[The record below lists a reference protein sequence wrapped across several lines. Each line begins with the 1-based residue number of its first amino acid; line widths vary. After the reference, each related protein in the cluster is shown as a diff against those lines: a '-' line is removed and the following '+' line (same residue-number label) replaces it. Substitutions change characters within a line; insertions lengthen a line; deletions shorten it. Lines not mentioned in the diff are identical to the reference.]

1 MNDPEIKEAL
11 QDLLVQRV
19 VSEPLSPAET
29 EQIGQATALD
39 PNFAVEAASLE
50 RAFHSLAFTAQAA
63 PPPRLR
69 ARLLES
75 VRRAAAHPQPT
86 QTTNRWLQSWRY
98 AAAASVTLAF
108 VVGGG
113 LLALDD
119 LRLRRTVEMQ
129 SQAIAMLSEPNIVMS
144 FALQGTGRG
153 DRASGIVLFD
163 LDRKRASIAVS
174 DLPALP
180 PGQTYFLWAKL
191 ENKQVPCGAFQ
202 LTASGRL
209 LHQFTIPVDSYT
221 SPVEQL
227 VLTIEKRRDAV
238 VQDGPVVMASKTI

>member
-1 MNDPEIKEAL
+1 MNDPEKREAL
-11 QDLLVQRV
+11 QDLLAQLA

-29 EQIGQATALD
+29 EQLTHAIERDPSLAL
-39 PNFAVEAASLE
+39 EAAGLE

-75 VRRAAAHPQPT
+75 IRRAAAQPQPT
-86 QTTNRWLQSWRY
+86 RASQRWLQSWRY

-108 VVGGG
+108 VIGGG
-113 LLALDD
+113 FLVLDD

-129 SQAIAMLSEPNIVMS
+129 SLAIAMLSEPNIVMS
-144 FALQGTGRG
+144 FSLRGKGRG
-153 DRASGIVLFD
+153 DNASGIVLFD

-174 DLPALP
+174 NLPALP

-191 ENKQVPCGAFQ
+191 ESGQVPCGAFQ
-202 LTASGRL
+202 LTSAGHL
-209 LHQFTIPVDSYT
+209 LNQFSIPVDSYT
-221 SPVEQL
+221 SPIEQL
-227 VLTIEKRRDAV
+227 VLTIEKRSDAV
-238 VQDGPVVMASKTI
+238 VQDGPVVMESV